1 MPQLRQQAATGQREV
16 STLRSWL
23 LRPQPWLGAILL
35 LALLFGADACRMPQ
49 NQVSV
54 RLFAASVVAYHNV
67 IHPLTA
73 RFLRCR
79 YRPTCSAYAVEAT
92 RKYGIVKGG
101 WMGLRR
107 IASCRKSVPMG
118 TLDPVP

>member
-1 MPQLRQQAATGQREV
+1 MP
-16 STLRSWL
+16 TLRNRLLDPRLWL
-23 LRPQPWLGAILL
+23 TSLVV
-35 LALLFGADACRMPQ
+35 LALLFAVDAVRPPQ
-49 NQVSV
+49 KQVSV
-54 RLFAASVVAYHNV
+54 CVFAATVSVYHRV
-67 IHPLTA
+67 IHPFTA
-73 RFLRCR
+73 KFVRCR